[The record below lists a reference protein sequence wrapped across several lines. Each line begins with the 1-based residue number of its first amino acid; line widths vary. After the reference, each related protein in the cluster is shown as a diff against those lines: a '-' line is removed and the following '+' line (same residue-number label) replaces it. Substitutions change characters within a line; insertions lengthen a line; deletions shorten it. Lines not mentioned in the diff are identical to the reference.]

1 MNSFFKKILA
11 SSKRR
16 RISEKEEFLAELEE
30 TDQKNVFYEDQNL
43 TENAMINKA
52 QCVEI
57 IVKSRDKQRVVR
69 KTNIDRTQQKEQ
81 WTKGSLC
88 SPKKNLSHE
97 KRETLRVQLETFEV
111 ILSEISPF
119 ITKNS
124 TNFQPNSIEAHR

>member
-30 TDQKNVFYEDQNL
+30 TDQKSVFYEDQNL

-81 WTKGSLC
+81 WRKGSL
-88 SPKKNLSHE
+88 L
-97 KRETLRVQLETFEV
+97 
-111 ILSEISPF
+111 
-119 ITKNS
+119 
-124 TNFQPNSIEAHR
+124 

>member
-30 TDQKNVFYEDQNL
+30 TDQKSVFYEDQNL

-69 KTNIDRTQQKEQ
+69 KTNTDRTQQKEQ
-81 WTKGSLC
+81 WTKGSL
-88 SPKKNLSHE
+88 L
-97 KRETLRVQLETFEV
+97 
-111 ILSEISPF
+111 
-119 ITKNS
+119 
-124 TNFQPNSIEAHR
+124 